1 MNCSEIISEIYQSK
15 AINELISKIEPK
27 DLQNDLK
34 QEIALELLQ
43 MDCDK
48 LKRMYKANELTYYT
62 IRMILNIGT
71 GKNNNFF
78 KKFKQKDNKD
88 KINDYLRIQQG
99 KEIPIQIS
107 ALASNILSEKLNSDP
122 YSAHEAIIFNK
133 FVELGN
139 LKKVAEYFNIPHL
152 HVFQVVK
159 KTKTELKKAINN
171 T

>member
-15 AINELISKIEPK
+15 AVNELISKIEPK

-43 MDCDK
+43 MDCEK
-48 LKRMYKANELTYYT
+48 IKRMYHANELTYYT

-78 KKFKQKDNKD
+78 KKFKQKD
-88 KINDYLRIQQG
+88 KINDYLYIQQG
-99 KEIPIQIS
+99 KEIPIHLS
-107 ALASNILSEKLNSDP
+107 ALASNILSDKLNSDP

-159 KTKTELKKAINN
+159 KTKAELKKALNN
-171 T
+171 NN